1 MSYQTRKD
9 KHNAER
15 AARRSRKRA
24 FIIECLGTC
33 VECGTSQNIELDHI
47 DSGVPKDSRNIYELA
62 ARSDEVILKELE
74 RCQALCHDCHKKKS
88 MAEQRAKQQ
97 LWQELTPE
105 ERERRVT
112 AAKLSM

>member
-1 MSYQTRKD
+1 MSYKNR
-9 KHNAER
+9 HNATR
-15 AARRSRKRA
+15 AALRSKKKA
-24 FIIECLGTC
+24 YIIERLGAC
-33 VECGTSQNIELDHI
+33 VECGTTQNIELDHT
-47 DSGVPKDSRNIYELA
+47 DSGVPKDSRTIYELA
-62 ARSDEVILKELE
+62 ARSDEVISQELE
-74 RCQALCHDCHKKKS
+74 RCQALCRECHKKKS